1 MMPTLLPLI
10 MLAYRPFLDPIDVD
24 GWWWWLVIPLVF
36 LISMVY
42 KAIRVPT
49 MRRYWRQV
57 AKMTVQVMFV
67 MALMCIGL
75 YVIVL
80 WAAPRYF

>member
-1 MMPTLLPLI
+1 MNTLLPVLT
-10 MLAYRPFLDPIDVD
+10 LAYRPFLDPIDIS
-24 GWWWWLVIPLVF
+24 GWWWWLAIPMVF

-57 AKMTVQVMFV
+57 VKMTVQVMVV
-67 MALMCIGL
+67 MLLMCIGL

-80 WAAPRYF
+80 WAAPRFF

>member
-1 MMPTLLPLI
+1 MSTLLPIL
-10 MLAYRPFLDPIDVD
+10 LAYRPFLDPIDVD
-24 GWWWWLVIPLVF
+24 GWWWYLIIPLVF

-42 KAIRVPT
+42 KAIRVPK

-57 AKMTVQVMFV
+57 VKMTIQVMFV

-80 WAAPRYF
+80 WVAPRYF

>member
-1 MMPTLLPLI
+1 MNMLLPALT
-10 MLAYRPFLDPIDVD
+10 LAYRPFLDPIDIS
-24 GWWWWLVIPLVF
+24 GWWWWLVIPMVF

-57 AKMTVQVMFV
+57 VKMTVQVMVV
-67 MALMCIGL
+67 MVLMCIGL

>member
-1 MMPTLLPLI
+1 MSGAICLQCV
-10 MLAYRPFLDPIDVD
+10 LAYRPFLDPIDVG

-57 AKMTVQVMFV
+57 VKMTVQVMFV
-67 MALMCIGL
+67 MVLMCIGL
-75 YVIVL
+75 YIIVL

>member
-1 MMPTLLPLI
+1 MNTLLPVLT
-10 MLAYRPFLDPIDVD
+10 LAYRPFLDPIDIS
-24 GWWWWLVIPLVF
+24 GWWWWLVIPMAF

-57 AKMTVQVMFV
+57 VKMTVQVMVV
-67 MALMCIGL
+67 MLLMCIGL

>member
-1 MMPTLLPLI
+1 MTTLLPAL
-10 MLAYRPFLDPIDVD
+10 LVAYRPFLDPIDVD
-24 GWWWWLVIPLVF
+24 GWWWWLVVPLVF

-42 KAIRVPT
+42 KAIRVPK

-57 AKMTVQVMFV
+57 IKMTVQVMLV
-67 MALMCIGL
+67 MFLMCVGL

-80 WAAPRYF
+80 WVAPRYF

>member
-1 MMPTLLPLI
+1 MNPLPAMLT
-10 MLAYRPFLDPIDVD
+10 LAYRPFLDPINIS
-24 GWWWWLVIPLVF
+24 GWWWWLVIPMVF
-36 LISMVY
+36 LIAMVY

-57 AKMTVQVMFV
+57 VKMTVQVMVV
-67 MALMCIGL
+67 MILMCIGL
-75 YVIVL
+75 YVIVM

>member
-1 MMPTLLPLI
+1 MNTLLPVLT
-10 MLAYRPFLDPIDVD
+10 LAYRPFLDPIDIS
-24 GWWWWLVIPLVF
+24 GWWWWLVIPMAF

-57 AKMTVQVMFV
+57 VKMTVQVMVV
-67 MALMCIGL
+67 MLLMCIGL

-80 WAAPRYF
+80 WAAPRFF

>member
-1 MMPTLLPLI
+1 MNTLLPALT
-10 MLAYRPFLDPIDVD
+10 LAYRPFLDPIDIS
-24 GWWWWLVIPLVF
+24 GWWGWLVIPMAF

-57 AKMTVQVMFV
+57 VKMTVQVMVV
-67 MALMCIGL
+67 MLLMCIGL

>member
-1 MMPTLLPLI
+1 MNTLLPALT
-10 MLAYRPFLDPIDVD
+10 LAYRPFLDPIDIS
-24 GWWWWLVIPLVF
+24 GWWWWLVIPMAF

-57 AKMTVQVMFV
+57 VKMTVQVMVV
-67 MALMCIGL
+67 MLLMCIGL